1 MEEMENHF
9 KSLVENDLS
18 CRWRVKNS
26 HFNYPF
32 TAILPILSIYI
43 LVIILFY
50 LITSSYLEKYF
61 ENFLIVLCSS
71 IISSNPYKT
80 DVI

>member
-1 MEEMENHF
+1 MENHF
-9 KSLVENDLS
+9 KLLVENDLL
-18 CRWRVKNS
+18 CRLRVKNS
-26 HFNYPF
+26 HFNYPL

-61 ENFLIVLCSS
+61 ENFLSHMLLNYIFKSL
-71 IISSNPYKT
+71 
-80 DVI
+80 

>member
-1 MEEMENHF
+1 MEKMENHF
-9 KSLVENDLS
+9 ESLVENDLL
-18 CRWRVKNS
+18 CRWRIKHS

-50 LITSSYLEKYF
+50 LMTSSYLEKYF
-61 ENFLIVLCSS
+61 ENFLSLMLLNYIF
-71 IISSNPYKT
+71 KT
-80 DVI
+80 L